1 MRQKIVIGNWKMNKD
16 RNETIAFLN
25 SFKNKEFQTRANLVY
40 GIAFPFIN
48 IPSVYDE
55 KIKDL
60 KIASQD
66 ISCHDS
72 GAYTGETS
80 AKMLLAFNVT
90 YAIVGHSERRQY
102 HNETSTIV
110 NNKAHNALKNNIVPI
125 ICVGE
130 TLTEY
135 EQGLSEEVVKKQITE
150 STKNLDYTKIV
161 IAYEP
166 VWAIGTGK
174 TATIEYAQQM
184 CALIRKLTSPQ
195 TLIQYGGSV
204 NGNNINQLLSQP
216 DIDGALVGGASLE
229 PDSFIELIKKY

>member
-25 SFKNKEFQTRANLVY
+25 SFKNKEFQTRTNLVY